1 MESGTISQS
10 INMLWGIFQ
19 RNGLLPEHFAISL
32 IPLTIVLTKA
42 KPRYSRKNKLKINIF
57 YMVGLKIY
65 AWNGTEL
72 EIFGE
77 RTQGL

>member
-1 MESGTISQS
+1 
-10 INMLWGIFQ
+10 MLWGVFPG
-19 RNGLLPEHFAISL
+19 NSLLPVHFVISL
-32 IPLTIVLTKA
+32 IPLTIVWTKA

-72 EIFGE
+72 ESLVNVLRIFSGDIGME
-77 RTQGL
+77 LRL